1 MWENFIK
8 DKVPESEWERNFQM
22 SRKRF
27 YEFCD
32 MLRPYLE
39 KKRTR
44 ITTPIFAKAQVGS
57 FLYYIRDEGHFLK
70 NHEGFRN
77 I

>member
-1 MWENFIK
+1 
-8 DKVPESEWERNFQM
+8 
-22 SRKRF
+22 
-27 YEFCD
+27 

-44 ITTPIFAKAQVGS
+44 IITPIFVKAQVGS
-57 FLYYIRDEGHFLK
+57 FLYYIRDKGRLLK
-70 NHEGFRN
+70 NHVWFRN